1 MKNNKSLKIIIV
13 SILLLIIL
21 AILVVMQFTTNK
33 DVKDATE
40 DKNMIY
46 EIDFFDGGIPGTSRD
61 IKIYKDKVKIDITY
75 GCSAVDCKSTTKK
88 ITKNFSKENIDKLKK
103 FVETNFSEKL
113 NGNKVVV
120 IKDFVGSKEQLNLY
134 QEDVIYSLEGG
145 ESNFEIYVEEYKYKI
160 EYHEN
165 DDLDYFIYFKDDNS
179 ILVKKVLDNK
189 ITTYKVNFSEENM
202 NRLNNYIE
210 KMIEPEPDFP
220 ILWRYSKNYENSDDW
235 FWKRYGVSEEEMY
248 IINSII
254 ENNESI
260 LDNLN

>member
-1 MKNNKSLKIIIV
+1 MKNNKTLKIII
-13 SILLLIIL
+13 ITLLFLIIL
-21 AILVVMQFTTNK
+21 TIVGVIYFNK
-33 DVKDATE
+33 MKVINDE
-40 DKNMIY
+40 KNIIY
-46 EIDFFDGGIPGTSRD
+46 EISFFDGGEPGTNRD
-61 IKIYKDKVKIDITY
+61 IKIYNDKVKINITH
-75 GCSAVDCKSTTKK
+75 GCSYVDCKSKTEKRTQK
-88 ITKNFSKENIDKLKK
+88 FSKESIDKLKK
-103 FVETNFSEKL
+103 FVETNFSTKL
-113 NGNKVVV
+113 NGNKVV
-120 IKDFVGSKEQLNLY
+120 IYGTKQLNLY
-134 QEDVIYSLEGG
+134 QKDVIYSLEGG

-165 DDLDYFIYFKDDNS
+165 DNLDYFIYFKDDNS
-179 ILVKKVLDNK
+179 ILVKKVLNNK

-220 ILWRYSKNYENSDDW
+220 ILWRYSKKYENSDDW

-254 ENNESI
+254 EKNESI

>member
-1 MKNNKSLKIIIV
+1 MKNNKTLKIII
-13 SILLLIIL
+13 IALLFLIIL
-21 AILVVMQFTTNK
+21 TIVGVIYFTKMKVIN
-33 DVKDATE
+33 DE
-40 DKNMIY
+40 KNIIY
-46 EIDFFDGGIPGTSRD
+46 EIYFSDGGIPGTSQD

-75 GCSAVDCKSTTKK
+75 GCSYVDCKSRTEK
-88 ITKNFSKENIDKLKK
+88 ITKNFSKENIDKLKN
-103 FVETNFSEKL
+103 FIETNFSEKL
-113 NGNKVVV
+113 NGNKVV
-120 IKDFVGSKEQLNLY
+120 IKDGARSNGVEQLNLY

-145 ESNFEIYVEEYKYKI
+145 ESNFEINVEEYKYKI

-165 DDLDYFIYFKDDNS
+165 DNLDYFIYFKDDNS
-179 ILVKKVLDNK
+179 ILVKKVLNDK

-220 ILWRYSKNYENSDDW
+220 IIWRYSKKYENSDDW

>member
-1 MKNNKSLKIIIV
+1 MKNNKTLKIII
-13 SILLLIIL
+13 ITLLFLIIL
-21 AILVVMQFTTNK
+21 TILGVIYFNK
-33 DVKDATE
+33 MNDINDE
-40 DKNMIY
+40 KNIIY
-46 EIDFFDGGIPGTSRD
+46 EISFFDGGEPGTNRD
-61 IKIYKDKVKIDITY
+61 IKIYKDKVKINITHA
-75 GCSAVDCKSTTKK
+75 CSAINCKSKTEKRTQ
-88 ITKNFSKENIDKLKK
+88 NFSKESIDKLKK
-103 FVETNFSEKL
+103 FVETNFSTKL
-113 NGNKVVV
+113 NGNKVV
-120 IKDFVGSKEQLNLY
+120 IYGTKQLNLY
-134 QEDVIYSLEGG
+134 QKDVIYSLEGG

-165 DDLDYFIYFKDDNS
+165 DNLDYFIYFKDDNS
-179 ILVKKVLDNK
+179 ILVKKVLNNK

-220 ILWRYSKNYENSDDW
+220 ILWRYSRKCNISDEL
-235 FWKRYGVSEEEMY
+235 FKRYGVSEEEMY